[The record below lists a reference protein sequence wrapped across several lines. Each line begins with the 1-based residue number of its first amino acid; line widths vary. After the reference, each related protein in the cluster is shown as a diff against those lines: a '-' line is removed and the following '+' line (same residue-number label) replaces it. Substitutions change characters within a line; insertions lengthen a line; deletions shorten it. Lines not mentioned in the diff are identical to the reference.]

1 MEVNKMETS
10 KLKVELRNGTG
21 KEINKKFRRKGN
33 VPGILYSPHDKENI
47 LLKVKRENLL
57 RLLSSKTHQLIDLE
71 IDDGKKKVSRLA
83 VIKDFQYNTL
93 KKQIVHVDFY
103 GVTLKEKLTMEIN
116 IELIGKPIG
125 AKDGGILN
133 VELRKV
139 EIECLPSQVPESLKV
154 DLSNLKIGDNI
165 TVGEIQVPKG
175 VEVLTKS
182 DRIVAA
188 LVPPAKEE
196 EVVKEVVEGEAVT
209 EEKEV
214 TKGEE
219 KVESKT
225 ETPSSAP
232 KKEFKKEPKK
242 E

>member
-1 MEVNKMETS
+1 METS
-10 KLKVELRNGTG
+10 KLEVELRNGTG

-33 VPGILYSPHDKENI
+33 IPGILYSPHDKENI

-57 RLLSSKTHQLIDLE
+57 RLLSSKTHKLIDLE

-93 KKQIVHVDFY
+93 KRQIVHVDFY
-103 GVTLKEKLTMEIN
+103 GVTLKEKLTMEID

-165 TVGEIQVPKG
+165 TVGEIQLPEG

-196 EVVKEVVEGEAVT
+196 EVVKEVVEEGAVAVT

-219 KVESKT
+219 KVEVKT

-232 KKEFKKEPKK
+232 KKAPKKEPKK

>member
-1 MEVNKMETS
+1 METS
-10 KLKVELRNGTG
+10 KLEVELRNGTG
-21 KEINKKFRRKGN
+21 KEINKKSRRKGDI
-33 VPGILYSPHDKENI
+33 PGILYSPHDKENI
-47 LLKVKRENLL
+47 LLKVKKDNLVK
-57 RLLSSKTHQLIDLE
+57 LLSSKTGKLIDLE
-71 IDDGKKKVSRLA
+71 IDDGNKKVSRLA
-83 VIKDFQYNTL
+83 VIKEFQYNSL
-93 KKQIVHVDFY
+93 KRQIVHVDFY
-103 GVTLKEKLTMEIN
+103 GVTLKEKLTMEID

-165 TVGEIQVPKG
+165 TVGEIQLPEG

-196 EVVKEVVEGEAVT
+196 EVVKEVVEEGAVT

-225 ETPSSAP
+225 ETHSSAP
-232 KKEFKKEPKK
+232 KKEPKK
-242 E
+242 

>member
-1 MEVNKMETS
+1 
-10 KLKVELRNGTG
+10 
-21 KEINKKFRRKGN
+21 
-33 VPGILYSPHDKENI
+33 
-47 LLKVKRENLL
+47 
-57 RLLSSKTHQLIDLE
+57 
-71 IDDGKKKVSRLA
+71 
-83 VIKDFQYNTL
+83 
-93 KKQIVHVDFY
+93 
-103 GVTLKEKLTMEIN
+103 
-116 IELIGKPIG
+116 
-125 AKDGGILN
+125 

-165 TVGEIQVPKG
+165 TVGEIQLPEG

-196 EVVKEVVEGEAVT
+196 EVVKEVVEEGAVT

-232 KKEFKKEPKK
+232 KKESKKEPKK